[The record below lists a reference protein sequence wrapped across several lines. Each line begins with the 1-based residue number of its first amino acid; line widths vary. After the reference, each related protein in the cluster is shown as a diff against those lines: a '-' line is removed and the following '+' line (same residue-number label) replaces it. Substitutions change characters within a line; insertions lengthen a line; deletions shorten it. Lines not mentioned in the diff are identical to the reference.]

1 MARTYRK
8 RIDWAWV
15 QIMFGTTPTW
25 QLRRDKCPRHCLCHA
40 GARKHRRLQRKATR
54 SYVRRLLHKGDHVT
68 ASFTHIPT
76 AYY

>member
-15 QIMFGTTPTW
+15 QIMFGPPPTW
-25 QLRRDKCPRHCLCHA
+25 QLQRDKTPRHCLCHA
-40 GARKHRRLQRKATR
+40 GARKHRRLLRKATR
-54 SYVRRLLHKGDHVT
+54 SHVRRLLHQGDHVT
-68 ASFTHIPT
+68 ASFTHTPT